1 MISTINDRS
10 KTPQALQYLRF
21 YLEPDTKI
29 ILPVRQI
36 TEVLKIPVGQ
46 IVPIPHMPPWVMG
59 VYNWRGNILW
69 MLDLGHLFGL
79 DSWYQSGIN
88 TSNYTAIV
96 LSPDRDIKRTKVF
109 NSISLGLVVTRV
121 EDIQWCDK
129 NSIQSPPAN
138 AVKPSLAQFLQGYW
152 LDNNGN
158 MLLVID
164 GKAIINAMPQI

>member
-1 MISTINDRS
+1 M
-10 KTPQALQYLRF
+10 F
-21 YLEPDTKI
+21 YLPTV
-29 ILPVRQI
+29 ILS
-36 TEVLKIPVGQ
+36 ELK
-46 IVPIPHMPPWVMG
+46 
-59 VYNWRGNILW
+59 
-69 MLDLGHLFGL
+69 
-79 DSWYQSGIN
+79 
-88 TSNYTAIV
+88 
-96 LSPDRDIKRTKVF
+96 F

-164 GKAIINAMPQI
+164 GKAIIDAMPQI